1 MTTPDDSPGTAGSVG
16 AAHGTHDDDLH
27 AARILI
33 APHRSL
39 TAREARWFMVTLSLP
54 SLAIALWLTFA
65 GFWPVLPFA
74 GLELGAVAFA
84 LFYHLRRR
92 DDTQQIEIDEVV
104 VRIDTRRGRRIV
116 HSEFSRHWAQ
126 VKLRRPKSPWHPS
139 RLTIESHG
147 RACELGSFLTEEARC
162 ALAGRLRRLIGRV
175 NESPRLGPD
184 DCFI

>member
-1 MTTPDDSPGTAGSVG
+1 MTPPDDS
-16 AAHGTHDDDLH
+16 HCE
-27 AARILI
+27 RIEL

-39 TAREARWFMVTLSLP
+39 TAREARWFVVTLCVP
-54 SLAIALWLTFA
+54 SLGIALWLTTR

-74 GLELGAVAFA
+74 GLELAALGAAV
-84 LFYHLRRR
+84 YVNLRARHH
-92 DDTQQIEIDEVV
+92 TQQIQVTT
-104 VRIDTRRGRRIV
+104 DTVAIRTSRGGQWV
-116 HSEFSRHWAQ
+116 NTVFPRHWAQ

-175 NESPRLGPD
+175 NESPRLRPD
-184 DCFI
+184 DCII

>member
-1 MTTPDDSPGTAGSVG
+1 MSVITEDD
-16 AAHGTHDDDLH
+16 AAN
-27 AARILI
+27 ARILL

-39 TAREARWFMVTLSLP
+39 SAREARWFMVTLSLP
-54 SLAIALWLTFA
+54 SLGIALWLTA
-65 GFWPVLPFA
+65 HGFWPVLPFA
-74 GLELGAVAFA
+74 GAELAAVGAA

-92 DDTQQIEIDEVV
+92 YDTQQIEIDEGT
-104 VRIDTRRGRRIV
+104 VRIDSRRGKRIV

-147 RACELGSFLTEEARC
+147 CACELGSFLTEEARC

-175 NESPRLGPD
+175 NESPRLRPD
-184 DCFI
+184 DCTI

>member
-1 MTTPDDSPGTAGSVG
+1 MSSAEAQAESGAG
-16 AAHGTHDDDLH
+16 AQ
-27 AARILI
+27 ILI
-33 APHRSL
+33 GPHRSL
-39 TAREARWFMVTLSLP
+39 TAREGRWFFALMCAP
-54 SLAIALWLTFA
+54 SLSIALWLTLH

-74 GLELGAVAFA
+74 GLELAGLGAA
-84 LFYHLRRR
+84 LYFNLRHR
-92 DDTQQIEIDEVV
+92 DDTQQIFISESAVHIDS
-104 VRIDTRRGRRIV
+104 RCRGRIV

-175 NESPRLGPD
+175 NESPRLRPD
-184 DCFI
+184 DCTI